1 MRLRRH
7 TSPGL
12 VSAVAGQ
19 RLFRDVGLL
28 LALFVLTYGVAF
40 VWLSPTLLVATE
52 HAVPLVIEQTEQ
64 EARQHLE
71 RLRFRIKVDEYR
83 PHPSI
88 HRGGVVW
95 QDPPAGVALAEG
107 STVALT
113 VSSGIVQAGVPDVTG
128 LALAQAELVLVAAG
142 FRVGD
147 VDTVA
152 GDGVGAELD
161 VVLTTRPAAGE
172 GRDPGSAV
180 SLVVGSAGPEV
191 GLVSSRETEP

>member
-1 MRLRRH
+1 MKIRRH

-12 VSAVAGQ
+12 LSAVAGR

-40 VWLSPTLLVATE
+40 LWLSPVSLVATE
-52 HAVPLVIEQTEQ
+52 HAVPLVIEQTER

-107 STVALT
+107 STVALV

-128 LALAQAELVLVAAG
+128 LAPAQAELVLVAAG
-142 FRVGD
+142 FRVGA
-147 VDTVA
+147 VDTIA
-152 GDGVGAELD
+152 GVGPAGEPN
-161 VVLTTRPAAGE
+161 VVLTTRPPAGE
-172 GRDPGSAV
+172 GRESGSAV
-180 SLVVGSAGPEV
+180 ALVVSGGRPDV
-191 GLVSSRETEP
+191 GLASARETEQ